1 MSTGTRTPP
10 RGPSK
15 RPTAKRPS
23 GSQSRPAS
31 PRPRKPAARR
41 PATPP
46 RPPSP
51 PRPAKPLRLGNPKR
65 RAGILLVLVLIVITI
80 FAGRLLEIQA
90 LRGDAL
96 AAAAVDQ
103 RTTTV
108 AVPAQRADIVDINGV
123 ALASTVESR
132 HITTDQTLVVDPMAT
147 AQDIVNV
154 IGGDVNEIAARLTG
168 DRRFAY
174 VAKDITP
181 EQWRVIDDLGLSGIY
196 SERASR
202 RIYPA
207 GDVAANVV
215 GFVGGEGA
223 GLAGVEYSR
232 EQQLAGT
239 DGYRTYERAS
249 GGAAIPGA
257 AAVIE
262 DPIPGSAVRLTIDRD
277 IQYVAQRIL
286 ANEVA
291 TSGAESGSIVVM
303 DPRTGDVLALA
314 SVPTFDPNDL
324 ANAEEANLGNRALS
338 DVFEPGSTSKLITM
352 AAVIEEGGAAPTTM
366 FEIPG
371 TLDRGGKTFHDA
383 SEHGTYNWD
392 LTTVL
397 SQSSNIGTILAAET
411 IPEATLYDYMQR
423 FGVGEPTGLGLPGE
437 SDGYLPPMDTW
448 SATTFPTLTFGQG
461 FSVNAVQ
468 IADVFA
474 SIANDGVRM
483 QPRIFADAPIVER
496 DRVVSERTA
505 RQVREMLEYVVSDKG
520 TAPMA
525 AVPGYRVGG
534 KTGTAQVINPECG
547 CYDGTTIGSFIG
559 MAPIDDP
566 ELVVAVA
573 IVKPTVEQLG
583 GELAGPVFREV
594 MTYALQARRVAPSTS
609 GASTASTTVSA
620 ATNG

>member
-10 RGPSK
+10 RSST
-15 RPTAKRPS
+15 RPTAKRPAA
-23 GSQSRPAS
+23 QSRPAS
-31 PRPRKPAARR
+31 PRPARKPAAKR
-41 PATPP
+41 TSGPP
-46 RPPSP
+46 RPPRPPQP
-51 PRPAKPLRLGNPKR
+51 PRPLRLGNPRR
-65 RAGILLVLVLIVITI
+65 RAGILLVLVLFVITI

-90 LRGDAL
+90 FRGDAL

-108 AVPAQRADIVDINGV
+108 AVPAQRADIIDINGV

-132 HITTDQTLVVDPMAT
+132 HVTTDQTLVVDPIET
-147 AQDIVNV
+147 AQGIVAV

-174 VAKDITP
+174 VVKDITP
-181 EQWRVIDDLGLSGIY
+181 EQWRAIDELGLSGIY
-196 SERASR
+196 SERSSR

-215 GFVGGEGA
+215 GFVGGEGS

-239 DGYRTYERAS
+239 DGYRTYERAA

-257 AAVIE
+257 GSIVE
-262 DPIPGSAVRLTIDRD
+262 DPIPGNAVQLTIDRD
-277 IQYVAQRIL
+277 IQYMAQRVL

-324 ANAEEANLGNRALS
+324 SNAEESNLGNRALS
-338 DVFEPGSTSKLITM
+338 DVFEPGSTSKVMTM
-352 AAVIEEGGAAPTTM
+352 AAVIEEGGATPTTM

-383 SEHGTYNWD
+383 SEHGIYNWD

-411 IPEATLYDYMQR
+411 IPEAALYDYMQR

-461 FSVNAVQ
+461 FSVNSVQ

-474 SIANDGVRM
+474 TIANDGVRM
-483 QPRIFADAPIVER
+483 QPRIFADAAIVER
-496 DRVVSERTA
+496 DRVVSARTA

-559 MAPIDDP
+559 MAPIDNP

-583 GELAGPVFREV
+583 GELAGPAFREV
-594 MTYALQARRVAPSTS
+594 MTYALQARRVAPSTT
-609 GASTASTTVSA
+609 GASPSSTTASATTA
-620 ATNG
+620 P

>member
-1 MSTGTRTPP
+1 M
-10 RGPSK
+10 
-15 RPTAKRPS
+15 
-23 GSQSRPAS
+23 
-31 PRPRKPAARR
+31 
-41 PATPP
+41 
-46 RPPSP
+46 
-51 PRPAKPLRLGNPKR
+51 
-65 RAGILLVLVLIVITI
+65 
-80 FAGRLLEIQA
+80 LEIQA

-108 AVPAQRADIVDINGV
+108 AVPAQRADIVDTNGV

-147 AQDIVNV
+147 AQAIAGV
-154 IGGDVNEIAARLTG
+154 IGGDVNDIATRLTG

-181 EQWRVIDDLGLSGIY
+181 EQWRAIDELGLSGIY
-196 SERASR
+196 SERSSR

-207 GDVAANVV
+207 GNVAANLV
-215 GFVGGEGA
+215 GFVGGEGT
-223 GLAGVEYSR
+223 GLAGVEYAR
-232 EQQLAGT
+232 EEQLAGT
-239 DGYRTYERAS
+239 DGYRTFERAA

-257 AAVIE
+257 AAIIE
-262 DPIPGSAVRLTIDRD
+262 EPMPGSDVRLTIDRD

-291 TSGAESGSIVVM
+291 TSGAESGSVVVM
-303 DPRTGDVLALA
+303 DPRTGDVLAFA

-324 ANAEEANLGNRALS
+324 SNANEADLGNRALS
-338 DVFEPGSTSKLITM
+338 EVFEPGSTSKVMTM
-352 AAVIEEGGAAPTTM
+352 AAVIEEGGATPTTM

-411 IPEATLYDYMQR
+411 IPESALYDYMQR
-423 FGVGEPTGLGLPGE
+423 FGIGVNTGMGLPGE
-437 SDGYLPPMDTW
+437 AAGYLPPMDTW

-468 IADVFA
+468 IADVFGT
-474 SIANDGVRM
+474 IANDGVRM
-483 QPRIFADAPIVER
+483 QPRIFADYPVVETG
-496 DRVVSERTA
+496 RVVSERTA

-525 AVPGYRVGG
+525 AIPGYRVGG

-547 CYDGTTIGSFIG
+547 CYDGSTIGSFIG
-559 MAPIDDP
+559 MAPIDNP

-573 IVKPTVEQLG
+573 IVKPQVEQLG

-594 MTYALQARRVAPSTS
+594 MTYALQARRVAP
-609 GASTASTTVSA
+609 TTPAKATTSA
-620 ATNG
+620 AADASATSNDPVNG